1 MCILRARYRIGYD
14 DTNIEYFN
22 MRKLSLSRVK
32 ENVKMVFFYAN
43 LFLELFLDSLS
54 YDGLNIIEYYWM
66 KILNNE

>member
-54 YDGLNIIEYYWM
+54 YDGLNIIEYY
-66 KILNNE
+66 

>member
-1 MCILRARYRIGYD
+1 MCISRARYKIGYD

>member
-54 YDGLNIIEYYWM
+54 YDGLNIIDYYWM